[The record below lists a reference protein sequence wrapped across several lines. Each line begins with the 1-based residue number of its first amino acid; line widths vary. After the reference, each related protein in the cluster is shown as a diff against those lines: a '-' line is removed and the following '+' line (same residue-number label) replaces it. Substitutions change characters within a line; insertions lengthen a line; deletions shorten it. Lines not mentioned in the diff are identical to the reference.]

1 MKHCGF
7 RLARISEI
15 IFGLNLKV
23 VLVNSGDF
31 FHLLKQ
37 DVIFYVNTLLRGSTC
52 CKLSYL

>member
-37 DVIFYVNTLLRGSTC
+37 DVIFYVDTLLRGSTC